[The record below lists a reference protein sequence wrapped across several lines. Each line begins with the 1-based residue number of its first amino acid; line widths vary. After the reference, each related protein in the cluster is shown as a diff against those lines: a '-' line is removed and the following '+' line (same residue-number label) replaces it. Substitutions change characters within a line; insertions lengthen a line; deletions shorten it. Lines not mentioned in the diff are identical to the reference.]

1 MVVKKGAKKSRGTKS
16 RGTKSRKNKTRKNI
30 KSKKSMGRYKNVN
43 IRHLGRG
50 LIEELKK
57 IGISDEDAREMAKN
71 TKYEQTP
78 EKSNK
83 NKTPDKIK
91 KLMDIGIPE
100 IDAREMAKN
109 TKYELTPE
117 KSKKNKTPEKSKKNK
132 TPKKSKKPAGP
143 VVVGKSSCG
152 NTEKEILGKC
162 YIDHSKL
169 TRNGFPEYDLQS
181 NTKWKCLLC
190 GNDYDNNTDFCPI
203 CNKEGV
209 LSINIFRYSTREEER
224 KEK

>member
-16 RGTKSRKNKTRKNI
+16 RGTKSRKNKTRKNALKNI

-57 IGISDEDAREMAKN
+57 IGISDEDAREMAQN

-78 EKSNK
+78 EKSN
-83 NKTPDKIK
+83 
-91 KLMDIGIPE
+91 
-100 IDAREMAKN
+100 
-109 TKYELTPE
+109 
-117 KSKKNKTPEKSKKNK
+117 KNKTPEKSKKNK
-132 TPKKSKKPAGP
+132 TPKKSKKNKTPEKSKKPVGP

-162 YIDHSKL
+162 YLDHSKL